1 MSERKSSEQWRELYD
16 SQQESGCSK
25 AAFCR
30 MHNLNYHQFLYWSD
44 TFTKKVKKLIPVE
57 VYPTGESLA
66 SIRLSNGAL
75 LEISSLAALR
85 FIVNSAL

>member
-1 MSERKSSEQWRELYD
+1 MSESKSSEQWRELYD
-16 SQQESGCSK
+16 SQQDSGCSK
-25 AAFCR
+25 AVFCR
-30 MHNLNYHQFLYWSD
+30 KLDLNYHQFLYWCDKFS
-44 TFTKKVKKLIPVE
+44 KKTKKLIPVE
-57 VYPTGESLA
+57 VSSPRESLA